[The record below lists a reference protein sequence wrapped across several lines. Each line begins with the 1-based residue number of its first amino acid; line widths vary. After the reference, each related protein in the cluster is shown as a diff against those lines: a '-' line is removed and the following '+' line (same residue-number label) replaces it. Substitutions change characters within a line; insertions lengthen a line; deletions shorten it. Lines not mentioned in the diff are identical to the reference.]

1 MVQRMLRLPAVLEA
15 DGRSVSAIYDEIAR
29 GYYPRPVPIGPKAKA
44 WLESDIQLLQA
55 ARIAE
60 RDGLLD
66 AFLETRKAERGAIE
80 PWLQKIAERAAQRRQ
95 KAA

>member
-15 DGRSVSAIYDEIAR
+15 DGRSVSAIYDDVAR
-29 GYYPRPVPIGPKAKA
+29 GFFPRPVPIGPKARA

-55 ARIAE
+55 ARIAA
-60 RDGLLD
+60 RDGTLD
-66 AFLETRKAERGAIE
+66 EFLAKRRAERGTVE
-80 PWLQKIAERAAQRRQ
+80 PWLLKLAERASQRRT